1 MRSWRMTTFES
12 LVLPEPLLQA
22 ISALDYITMTP
33 VQAQSLPSLLEGRD
47 VIAQARTGSGKTVA
61 FGLAALA
68 RIDATQT
75 SLQGLILCPT
85 RELADQVSKSI
96 RALARF
102 IPNVKLLTLCGGI
115 PLRPQ
120 LASLTHMPHIVVGT
134 PGRIQELLDQNAL
147 SLSAVRVLV
156 LDEADRMLDMGFLDA
171 ISALVAKTP
180 RTRQT
185 LLFSATYPDGIRKIS
200 ERIQRDPVAVTVDHG
215 EALAAIEQRFYEVD
229 DKRRFDALVRLLAVE
244 RPQSALVFC
253 NTRRDTAD
261 VADSLIARGF
271 SAQALHGELDQRE
284 RDEVLV
290 RFANRSCAVLVA
302 TDVAARGLDI
312 DDLPMVVNYE
322 VATDADAHVHRI
334 GRTGRAGR
342 SGLALSL
349 VAPAEMPRMKVI
361 EERIGV
367 VRWLP
372 LPSSNGPRDEPLLAA
387 MATLAIDAGRQDKLR
402 PGDVLGSLTGTAG
415 LNAEVVGKIDIFAT
429 RAYVAIR
436 RDTAAL
442 ALQRLRQN
450 KIKGRSFRVR
460 AID

>member
-1 MRSWRMTTFES
+1 MTTFDT
-12 LVLPEPLLQA
+12 LGLPEPLLQA
-22 ISALDYITMTP
+22 VAALEFTTMTP
-33 VQAQSLPSLLEGRD
+33 VQAQALPNLLEARD

-75 SLQGLILCPT
+75 SLQALILCPT

-115 PLRPQ
+115 ALRPQ
-120 LASLTHMPHIVVGT
+120 LASLSHVPHIVVGT
-134 PGRIQELLDQNAL
+134 PGRIQELLDQGAL
-147 SLSAVRVLV
+147 DLSGVRVLV
-156 LDEADRMLDMGFLDA
+156 LDEGDRMLDMGFLDA
-171 ISALVAKTP
+171 ITALVAKTP
-180 RTRQT
+180 KTRQT
-185 LLFSATYPDGIRKIS
+185 LLFSATYPDTIRAIS
-200 ERIQRDPVAVTVDHG
+200 ARMQRDPVTVTVDHG
-215 EALAAIEQRFYEVD
+215 EALASIEQRFHEVD
-229 DKRRFDALVRLLAVE
+229 GGRRVDALVRLLAVE
-244 RPQSALVFC
+244 RPESALLFC

-261 VADSLIARGF
+261 VADALVARGF
-271 SAQALHGELDQRE
+271 SALALHGDLDQRE
-284 RDEVLV
+284 REEILV

-312 DDLPMVVNYE
+312 DDLPMVVNVE
-322 VATDADAHVHRI
+322 VATDADAHLHRI

-342 SGLALSL
+342 NGLAVSL
-349 VAPAEMPRMKVI
+349 VAPAEMPRMKSI
-361 EERIGV
+361 EERLGS

-372 LPSSNGPRDEPLLAA
+372 LPPANGPRDEPLLAS
-387 MATLAIDAGRQDKLR
+387 MATLVIDAGRQDKLR
-402 PGDVLGSLTGTAG
+402 PGDVLGSLTGSAG
-415 LNAEVVGKIDIFAT
+415 LTADVVGKIDIFAT

-460 AID
+460 AIG

>member
-1 MRSWRMTTFES
+1 MTTFNT
-12 LVLPEPLLQA
+12 LGLPEPLLQA
-22 ISALDYITMTP
+22 LSALDYSTMTP
-33 VQAQSLPSLLEGRD
+33 VQAQSLPSLLEGKD

-61 FGLAALA
+61 FGLATLA

-75 SLQGLILCPT
+75 SLQALILCPT

-115 PLRPQ
+115 ALRPQ

-134 PGRIQELLDQNAL
+134 PGRVQELLDQDAL
-147 SLSAVRVLV
+147 SLSAIRVLV

-171 ISALVAKTP
+171 ISALVARTP
-180 RTRQT
+180 KTRQT
-185 LLFSATYPDGIRKIS
+185 LLFSATYPDGIRAIS
-200 ERIQRDPVAVTVDHG
+200 QHIQRAPVAVTVDHG

-229 DKRRFDALVRLLAVE
+229 AKRRFEALVRLLAVE
-244 RPQSALVFC
+244 RPESALVFC

-261 VADSLIARGF
+261 VAEGLIARGF
-271 SAQALHGELDQRE
+271 SAMALHGDLDQRD

-290 RFANRSCAVLVA
+290 RFTNRSSAVLVA

-342 SGLALSL
+342 SGIALSL
-349 VAPAEMPRMKVI
+349 VAPAEMPRMKFI
-361 EERIGV
+361 EERIGT

-372 LPSSNGPRDEPLLAA
+372 LPPANGPRDEPLLAS
-387 MATLAIDAGRQDKLR
+387 MATLVIDAGRQDKLR
-402 PGDVLGSLTGTAG
+402 PGDVLGSLTGSAG
-415 LNAEVVGKIDIFAT
+415 LSADVVGKIAIFAT

-436 RDTAAL
+436 RDTAVL

-460 AID
+460 SLD

>member
-1 MRSWRMTTFES
+1 MRSWRMITFES

-22 ISALDYITMTP
+22 ISALNYTTMTP

-61 FGLAALA
+61 FGLAALS
-68 RIDATQT
+68 RIDATHT
-75 SLQGLILCPT
+75 SLQVLILCPT

-96 RALARF
+96 RAMARF

-134 PGRIQELLDQNAL
+134 PGRIQELLDQAAL

-180 RTRQT
+180 KTRQT
-185 LLFSATYPDGIRKIS
+185 LLFSATYPDGIRTIS
-200 ERIQRDPVAVTVDHG
+200 ARIQRDPVAVTVDHG

-261 VADSLIARGF
+261 VAEGLIARGF

-402 PGDVLGSLTGTAG
+402 PGDVLGSLTGSAG
-415 LNAEVVGKIDIFAT
+415 LSADVVGKIDIFAT